1 MNRPEILTEE
11 EIHQYLDNLKNWER
25 VEEKIYAKFSN
36 FESYR
41 KTIDFVIK
49 ISYIIEELDHHPEI
63 RIGYNDLQVYSST
76 HQPKGLTRLD
86 FKLAEEINRVFFE
99 FL

>member
-1 MNRPEILTEE
+1 MKRPEILTEE
-11 EIHQYLDNLKNWER
+11 EIQQYLGNLKNWER
-25 VEEKIYAKFSN
+25 VEGKIYAKFSN

-41 KTIDFVIK
+41 NTIDFVLK
-49 ISYIIEELDHHPEI
+49 ISYIAEDLDHHPEI

-76 HQPKGLTRLD
+76 HQPKGLTVLD
-86 FKLAEEINRVFFE
+86 FKLAEEINKL

>member
-1 MNRPEILTEE
+1 LKRPEILTEE
-11 EIHQYLDNLKNWER
+11 EIQQYLGNLKNWER
-25 VEEKIYAKFSN
+25 VEGKIYAKFSN

-41 KTIDFVIK
+41 NTIDFVLK
-49 ISYIIEELDHHPEI
+49 ISYIAEDLDHHPEI

-76 HQPKGLTRLD
+76 HQPKGLTVLD
-86 FKLAEEINRVFFE
+86 FKLAEEINKL

>member
-11 EIHQYLDNLKNWER
+11 KINQYLNNLKNWER
-25 VEEKIYAKFSN
+25 VEGKIYSKFSN

-41 KTIDFVIK
+41 NTIDFVIK
-49 ISYIIEELDHHPEI
+49 ISYIAEELDHHPEI

-76 HQPKGLTRLD
+76 HQPKGLTVLD
-86 FKLAEEINRVFFE
+86 FKLAEEINK
-99 FL
+99 LLL

>member
-1 MNRPEILTEE
+1 MKRPEILTEE
-11 EIHQYLDNLKNWER
+11 EIQQYLGNLKNWER
-25 VEEKIYAKFSN
+25 LEGKIYAKFSN

-41 KTIDFVIK
+41 NTIDFVLK
-49 ISYIIEELDHHPEI
+49 ISYIAEDLDHHPEI

-76 HQPKGLTRLD
+76 HQPKGLTVLD
-86 FKLAEEINRVFFE
+86 FKLAEEINKL

>member
-1 MNRPEILTEE
+1 LKRPEILTEE
-11 EIHQYLDNLKNWER
+11 EIQQYLGNLKNWER
-25 VEEKIYAKFSN
+25 VEGKIYAKFSN

-49 ISYIIEELDHHPEI
+49 ISYIAEELDHHPEI
-63 RIGYNDLQVYSST
+63 RVGYNELQIYSST

-86 FKLAEEINRVFFE
+86 FKLAEEINKL